1 MKRITSLIAGLAVAT
16 VLTAAP
22 VGAQA
27 QRGLVN
33 VYITDVIDDITV
45 VVQDINVGIGAGLNV
60 AANVCG
66 VAVGVLA
73 SQLGQTGA
81 AQCDVGNQ
89 TVTLTRLVND

>member
-1 MKRITSLIAGLAVAT
+1 MKRITTLITGLAVAT
-16 VLTAAP
+16 MLTAGP
-22 VGAQA
+22 VSAQA

-33 VYITDVIDDITV
+33 VNISDVIDGDVLSDIDV
-45 VVQDINVGIGAGLNV
+45 NVGVALNI

-89 TVTLTRLVND
+89 TVTLTRLIND